1 MNLRNAFSQD
11 TRNLFLYEHSC
22 WLTGRSDKG
31 LELHHI
37 RGRVSNSPL
46 NAYLINPEAHSHLG
60 HTQEEEA
67 KFLQH
72 TLRWLLRQGYELTKK
87 DIEFY
92 NTNKHLYLLDK

>member
-1 MNLRNAFSQD
+1 MKLRNAFSQD
-11 TRNLFLYEHSC
+11 TRNLFLYEYSC
-22 WLTGRSDKG
+22 WVTGRSDCG

-37 RGRVSNSPL
+37 VGRSSNSPL
-46 NAYLINPEAHSHLG
+46 NAFLISTEAHSHIG
-60 HTQEEEA
+60 HSFKEEA

-92 NTNKHLYLLDK
+92 NQHKKLYDMKI